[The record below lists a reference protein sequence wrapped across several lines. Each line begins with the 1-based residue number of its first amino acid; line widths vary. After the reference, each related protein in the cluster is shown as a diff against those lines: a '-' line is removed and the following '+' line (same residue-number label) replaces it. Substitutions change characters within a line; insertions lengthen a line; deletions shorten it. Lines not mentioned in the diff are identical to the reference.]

1 MIKRNTPKAIS
12 ITPNEDFLEKTKV
25 LQLPIIFKPTDSS
38 GSKGI
43 SNLLIFNE
51 LVMAINNAYSYSRNN
66 WNNKKVRL
74 WNLQ

>member
-66 WNNKKVRL
+66 
-74 WNLQ
+74 